1 MDDRQYGIGVFTA
14 ALNDRVVAEA
24 IGETV
29 VALQTVSDDASA
41 GLGRAADKAAQIRC
55 GSRRQD
61 GDAGTASDEAAL
73 LDALALARRGRDCF
87 DRDRHQAL
95 IRIAE
100 ATASALGLAA
110 AAIIALIDLDQAV
123 EWIFRPLAQRVAQLV
138 RHQPGGV
145 VAQSQFAGQEQRRHA
160 TLVLPDQPRRREPFA
175 QWRAG
180 AMKDRPGGHRMLL
193 PAAGALKN
201 PWSRRQLISQPPGAP
216 GADEPVGPTQLR

>member
-29 VALQTVSDDASA
+29 VALQTISDDASA

-73 LDALALARRGRDCF
+73 LDAVALARRGRDCF

-100 ATASALGLAA
+100 ATASAFGLAA
-110 AAIIALIDLDQAV
+110 ATIIALIDLDQAV
-123 EWIFRPLAQRVAQLV
+123 EWIFRPLAQPVSQLV

-145 VAQSQFAGQEQRRHA
+145 VAQSQFAGQKQRRHA
-160 TLVLPDQPRRREPFA
+160 TLVLPDQPRCREPFA

-180 AMKDRPGGHRMLL
+180 AMKDRPGSHRMLL

-201 PWSRRQLISQPPGAP
+201 PWGQRNSASAATHAASSR
-216 GADEPVGPTQLR
+216 